1 MASKNQPDRWEA
13 TLLAVVLAL
22 AGAPFLFAT
31 LGSLMRPSVLTS
43 LAIHNSG
50 PVLLVLAG
58 AILLVADAGTG
69 EESSQSNAKQGVRH
83 EL

>member
-1 MASKNQPDRWEA
+1 MASKNKPDRWEA
-13 TLLAVVLAL
+13 TLLAVVMAL

-31 LGSLMRPSVLTS
+31 LGSLMRPSIFTS

-58 AILLVADAGTG
+58 AILVVADGDTA
-69 EESSQSNAKQGVRH
+69 EKSSESNPKQGARH

>member
-31 LGSLMRPSVLTS
+31 LGSLMRPSVFTS

-58 AILLVADAGTG
+58 AILLVADGGTG

>member
-1 MASKNQPDRWEA
+1 MAGKNQPDRWEA
-13 TLLAVVLAL
+13 RLLALVVAL

-31 LGSLMRPSVLTS
+31 LGSLMRPNVITS

-58 AILLVADAGTG
+58 VVLLVADRGTG
-69 EESSQSNAKQGVRH
+69 EECSEPNPKQGVRH